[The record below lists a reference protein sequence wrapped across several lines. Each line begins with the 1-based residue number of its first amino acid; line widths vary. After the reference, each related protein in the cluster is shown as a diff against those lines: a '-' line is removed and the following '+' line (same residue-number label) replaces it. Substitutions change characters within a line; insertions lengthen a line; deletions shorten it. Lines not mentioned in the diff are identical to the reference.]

1 MRRLRTLGNL
11 VCVNAAG
18 VSGVPSIHCWQH
30 RVYALL
36 CWDIDPS
43 CSRASSP
50 LPRCLGVSFRFLPPC
65 QLEKSA
71 VYPGVGGRMADAWDE
86 VAVKELSRHPRV
98 ERAFGLGSV
107 LAVEMKAADRG

>member
-1 MRRLRTLGNL
+1 MPGMPYRHVGCTLC
-11 VCVNAAG
+11 CVE
-18 VSGVPSIHCWQH
+18 H
-30 RVYALL
+30 RFILL
-36 CWDIDPS
+36 TCL
-43 CSRASSP
+43 A
-50 LPRCLGVSFRFLPPC
+50 LPRWLAFASRPTLW

-86 VAVKELSRHPRV
+86 VAIKELSRHPRV